1 MVVERAKIDECTMVS
16 TMRIPQYN
24 FSLHLQFRYHR
35 RRRCDACDLD
45 AATTIITNDVMWYRL
60 VSPYVI
66 PSHSNIDT
74 SYIGLPMVIAT
85 IILP

>member
-1 MVVERAKIDECTMVS
+1 MVVKRAKIDECTMVS

-24 FSLHLQFRYHR
+24 FSLQFGYHRR
-35 RRRCDACDLD
+35 RRRCDACDPD

-60 VSPYVI
+60 VSPYII